1 MEGVAALL
9 CVCCCAV
16 LVCLVVL
23 MQATYNAS
31 EGTTVHEFGVLL
43 VLATALSGG
52 SVFYFTVQEAM
63 KMATRAKDY
72 EGWKEL

>member
-1 MEGVAALL
+1 
-9 CVCCCAV
+9 
-16 LVCLVVL
+16 

-43 VLATALSGG
+43 VLATALFGG
-52 SVFYFTVQEAM
+52 SVFHSTVQEAM
-63 KMATRAKDY
+63 KMASRAKDY